1 MIRKWQVGG
10 ENLVLRKGGRL
21 DPGSAQV
28 WEIRAVLR
36 WEFSADTMPGGIP
49 NQHSGIHL
57 PEASNSPASSMCT
70 VELGGLEAK
79 KMAVLQTCFRKL
91 MLSEENSVEVKGP
104 TSSDKLVVPK
114 QRKARPRNKEPVPGV
129 VGEPGLRQTSCTPW

>member
-10 ENLVLRKGGRL
+10 ENLVHRKGGRL
-21 DPGSAQV
+21 VPGSAQV

-57 PEASNSPASSMCT
+57 PVASNSPASSVCT
-70 VELGGLEAK
+70 AELGGLEAK
-79 KMAVLQTCFRKL
+79 NGSAPSMLQEVNAV
-91 MLSEENSVEVKGP
+91 GG
-104 TSSDKLVVPK
+104 K
-114 QRKARPRNKEPVPGV
+114 Q
-129 VGEPGLRQTSCTPW
+129 